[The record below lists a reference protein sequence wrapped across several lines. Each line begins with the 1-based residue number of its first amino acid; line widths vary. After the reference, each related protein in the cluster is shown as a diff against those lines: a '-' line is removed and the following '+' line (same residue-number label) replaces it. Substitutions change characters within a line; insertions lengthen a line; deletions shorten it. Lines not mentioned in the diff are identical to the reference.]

1 LNRLKIVFFIY
12 SLLLFCACKK
22 ESHSLKVRLGYF
34 PNITHAQALVGV
46 SQNIF
51 QKHLGQV
58 LLETKVFNAG
68 PQAIEALFAGALDVV
83 YVGPNPAI
91 NAYVKSNGAF
101 KIISG
106 SCLGGASLVVR
117 NDAGIAGAGDFNGKR
132 IATPQAGN
140 TQDIAARI
148 WLRNNRLKLREKGG
162 TVHLLPIANS
172 DQLTLFLKKELDAA
186 WTVAPWTHR
195 LIQEANGKIF
205 MKEEN
210 LWKDLTGG
218 QYATVVILASD
229 QFVKAHPKI
238 IKNLLQAHMET
249 TDFLKSNSK
258 EAKELVNQ
266 ELKKLTGKSLAP
278 EVFENSF
285 KEIEFTLDPLKV
297 SIQKQAQ
304 WSFQEGF
311 LGKKEPELS
320 TLFDLSILNECL
332 KEKGKGLV
340 N

>member
-1 LNRLKIVFFIY
+1 M
-12 SLLLFCACKK
+12 
-22 ESHSLKVRLGYF
+22 RLGYF

-46 SQNIF
+46 SNKIF
-51 QKHLGQV
+51 QKHLGEV

-68 PQAIEALFAGALDVV
+68 PSAIEALFAGALDVV

-91 NAYVKSNGAF
+91 NAYVKSKGAF

-117 NDAGIAGAGDFNGKR
+117 KDSGINDVGDFNGKK
-132 IATPQAGN
+132 IATPQMGN

-148 WLRNNRLKLREKGG
+148 WLRKNRLKLADKGG
-162 TVHLLPIANS
+162 TVQLLPIANS

-210 LWKDLTGG
+210 LWKELTGG
-218 QYATVVILASD
+218 QYATVVLLASES
-229 QFVKAHPKI
+229 FLKAHPEI
-238 IKNLLQAHMET
+238 IKKLLEAHMET
-249 TDFLKSNSK
+249 TDFLKFHPK

-266 ELKKLTGKSLAP
+266 ELKRLTGKSLKP
-278 EVFENSF
+278 QVFEDSF
-285 KEIEFTLDPLKV
+285 KEIEFTLEPAKA
-297 SIQKQAQ
+297 SIFKQAQ

-311 LGKKEPELS
+311 LGKEEPELS
-320 TLFDLSILNECL
+320 NLFDFSILNECL
-332 KEKGKGLV
+332 KEKGKSLV